1 MMIVAIT
8 IVATIILYQPKAIVV
23 ALGTLHKSSFATT
36 IIIFRSEWQTLL
48 LSSQLLSCS
57 GNHLQCCADS
67 HKIIIITVKFLLP
80 CWNPALVCVFQSGGG
95 SAISRI
101 ANKNWKHQH
110 YIQTLVLYCMY
121 HTPYIVGYGRLGN
134 QIANTKSVKNPY
146 IEMCHQMQYFTLC
159 IEFKIRCKPV
169 QFVVQ
174 EI

>member
-8 IVATIILYQPKAIVV
+8 LVAAIILYQPKAIVV

-48 LSSQLLSCS
+48 LSFRLLSYS
-57 GNHLQCCADS
+57 SNHLQCCADS
-67 HKIIIITVKFLLP
+67 HKIIIITVTFLRP

-110 YIQTLVLYCMY
+110 YIQTLVVHCIY
-121 HTPYIVGYGRLGN
+121 HTPCIVGYGRLGTK
-134 QIANTKSVKNPY
+134 IANIKSVKNPY
-146 IEMCHQMQYFTLC
+146 IEMCNILHYALNL
-159 IEFKIRCKPV
+159 K
-169 QFVVQ
+169 
-174 EI
+174 